1 MFYKYFIIRIMGAL
15 APFLCL
21 VRTFRVGFHSALRSK
36 GPKYD
41 IRPLGISPPRP
52 VVSAPFFSASSVASV
67 SFAAF
72 VSAAASVSYAAFFN
86 MLPPI
91 VSSTSFS
98 SYYYYFSFERKYF
111 IRDREREAEG
121 SALRLTKQG

>member
-1 MFYKYFIIRIMGAL
+1 MGAL

-52 VVSAPFFSASSVASV
+52 VVSAPFFSASS
-67 SFAAF
+67 
-72 VSAAASVSYAAFFN
+72 AASVSRYATRSVGCLCFISGLCFIRGIGSIHSP
-86 MLPPI
+86 L
-91 VSSTSFS
+91 SLSL
-98 SYYYYFSFERKYF
+98 SYKIFSFGRKNNKK
-111 IRDREREAEG
+111 REREE
-121 SALRLTKQG
+121 